1 MTNFEKVKQFMQTFG
16 QEVKTKASFSD
27 EKTNQLRLDLIS
39 EELEELKNA
48 MESKDLLELATCF
61 SVAPISGFYV
71 GAIAVGKSGKLYLG
85 ANMEFQGVP
94 LSASLHAEQSAIL
107 NAWMH
112 EEHEVVT
119 LHVSETPC
127 GHCRQFMRE
136 LSNSSALKI
145 HCKGQTFQI
154 EDLLPGAFGENRKKG
169 HGLLDS
175 TTTNLESI
183 ETKPKTQ
190 AQLAINAAQ
199 RSYAPY
205 SQSPEGFVAQC
216 LDGHFFSGSTAES
229 IAFNPSVSGVVVAL
243 NQRNLSSSRSVAIT
257 ACTQAKLATALS
269 SPLAQ
274 AKAIMQH
281 ISEASVDE
289 VEMEVHT
296 S

>member
-1 MTNFEKVKQFMQTFG
+1 ML
-16 QEVKTKASFSD
+16 
-27 EKTNQLRLDLIS
+27 TNQKIEAALAELEESEKALLIS
-39 EELEELKNA
+39 ELEDFDFNGKISAVGVERAENLLK
-48 MESKDLLELATCF
+48 LATCF

-71 GAIAVGKSGKLYLG
+71 GAIAVGRSGKLYLG

-107 NAWMH
+107 NAWLH
-112 EEHEVVT
+112 EERELVA
-119 LHVSETPC
+119 LHVSEMPC

-154 EDLLPGAFGENRKKG
+154 EDLLPVAFGGNRKKG
-169 HGLLDS
+169 QGLLDS
-175 TTTNLESI
+175 TATNLESVQ
-183 ETKPKTQ
+183 TKPHTQ
-190 AQLAINAAQ
+190 SQRAINAAQ

-216 LDGHFFSGSTAES
+216 LDGHFFSGRTAES

-243 NQRNLSSSRSVAIT
+243 NQRNLSSSRGVAIT
-257 ACTQAKLATALS
+257 ACTQAMLANTLS

-274 AKAIMQH
+274 AKAIIRH
-281 ISEASVDE
+281 ITEASVDE
-289 VEMEVHT
+289 VQMEVR
-296 S
+296 SS

>member
-1 MTNFEKVKQFMQTFG
+1 ML
-16 QEVKTKASFSD
+16 
-27 EKTNQLRLDLIS
+27 TNQKIKAALAELEESEKIQLIS
-39 EELEELKNA
+39 EVKDPDFSGQINSVGVERAEKLLK
-48 MESKDLLELATCF
+48 LATCF
-61 SVAPISGFYV
+61 SVAPISCFYV

-112 EEHEVVT
+112 EEREVVA

-136 LSNSSALKI
+136 LSNLSNLKI

-175 TTTNLESI
+175 TITNLESV
-183 ETKPKTQ
+183 KTNPHTRSQ
-190 AQLAINAAQ
+190 VAINAAQ

-216 LDGHFFSGSTAES
+216 LDGHFFSGRVAES

-274 AKAIMQH
+274 AKAIIKH

-289 VEMEVHT
+289 VQMEVR
-296 S
+296 SS

>member
-1 MTNFEKVKQFMQTFG
+1 ML
-16 QEVKTKASFSD
+16 
-27 EKTNQLRLDLIS
+27 TNQKIEAALAELEESEKALLIS
-39 EELEELKNA
+39 ELKDSDFNGKISA
-48 MESKDLLELATCF
+48 VGVERAENLLKLATCF

-71 GAIAVGKSGKLYLG
+71 GAIAVGRSGKLYLG

-107 NAWMH
+107 NAWLH
-112 EEHEVVT
+112 EERELVA
-119 LHVSETPC
+119 LHVSEMPC

-154 EDLLPGAFGENRKKG
+154 EDLLPVAFGGNRKKG

-175 TTTNLESI
+175 TATNLESVQ
-183 ETKPKTQ
+183 TKPHTRSQ
-190 AQLAINAAQ
+190 RAINAAQ

-216 LDGHFFSGSTAES
+216 LDGHFFSGRTAES

-243 NQRNLSSSRSVAIT
+243 NQRNLSSSRGVAIT
-257 ACTQAKLATALS
+257 ACTQAMLANALS

-274 AKAIMQH
+274 AKAIIRH
-281 ISEASVDE
+281 ITEASVDE
-289 VEMEVHT
+289 VQMEVR
-296 S
+296 SS

>member
-1 MTNFEKVKQFMQTFG
+1 MLTNEKIETALA
-16 QEVKTKASFSD
+16 ELEES
-27 EKTNQLRLDLIS
+27 EKIELIS
-39 EELEELKNA
+39 ELKDPDFSGQINSVTSA
-48 MESKDLLELATCF
+48 RAENLLKLATCF

-112 EEHEVVT
+112 EEREVVT

-175 TTTNLESI
+175 TTTSLESVK
-183 ETKPKTQ
+183 TKLHSLSQ
-190 AQLAINAAQ
+190 VAINAAQ

-205 SQSPEGFVAQC
+205 SQSPEGFVAKC

-257 ACTQAKLATALS
+257 ACTQAKLATAIS

-274 AKAIMQH
+274 AKAIIKH

>member
-1 MTNFEKVKQFMQTFG
+1 ML
-16 QEVKTKASFSD
+16 
-27 EKTNQLRLDLIS
+27 TNQKIKAALAELEESEKIQLIS
-39 EELEELKNA
+39 EVKDPDFSGQINSVGVERAEKLLK
-48 MESKDLLELATCF
+48 LATCF
-61 SVAPISGFYV
+61 SVAPISCFYV

-112 EEHEVVT
+112 EEREVVA

-136 LSNSSALKI
+136 LSNLSNLKI

-175 TTTNLESI
+175 TITNLESV
-183 ETKPKTQ
+183 KTNPHTRSQ
-190 AQLAINAAQ
+190 VAINAAQ

-216 LDGHFFSGSTAES
+216 LDGHFFSGRVAES
-229 IAFNPSVSGVVVAL
+229 IAFNPSVSGIVVAL

-274 AKAIMQH
+274 AKAIIKH

-289 VEMEVHT
+289 VQMEVR
-296 S
+296 SS

>member
-1 MTNFEKVKQFMQTFG
+1 MLSNQKIEAALAKLEESEKIQ
-16 QEVKTKASFSD
+16 
-27 EKTNQLRLDLIS
+27 LIS
-39 EELEELKNA
+39 ELKDTDFSGQINSVTSA
-48 MESKDLLELATCF
+48 RAKDLLELATCF

-175 TTTNLESI
+175 TNTNLESI

>member
-1 MTNFEKVKQFMQTFG
+1 ML
-16 QEVKTKASFSD
+16 
-27 EKTNQLRLDLIS
+27 TNQKIKAALAELEESEKIQLIS
-39 EELEELKNA
+39 EVKDPDFSGQINSVGVERAEKLLK
-48 MESKDLLELATCF
+48 LATCF
-61 SVAPISGFYV
+61 SVAPISCFYV

-112 EEHEVVT
+112 EEREVVA

-136 LSNSSALKI
+136 LSNLSNLKI

-175 TTTNLESI
+175 TITNLESV
-183 ETKPKTQ
+183 KTNPHTRSQ
-190 AQLAINAAQ
+190 VAINAAQ

-216 LDGHFFSGSTAES
+216 LDGHFFSGRTAES

-274 AKAIMQH
+274 AKAIIKH

-289 VEMEVHT
+289 VQMEVHT

>member
-1 MTNFEKVKQFMQTFG
+1 MLSNQKIEAALAKLEESEKIQ
-16 QEVKTKASFSD
+16 
-27 EKTNQLRLDLIS
+27 LIS
-39 EELEELKNA
+39 ELKDPDFSGQINSVTPA
-48 MESKDLLELATCF
+48 RAKDLLELATCF

-112 EEHEVVT
+112 EEREIVT

-175 TTTNLESI
+175 TATYFDHDK
-183 ETKPKTQ
+183 TKPTTQ

-216 LDGHFFSGSTAES
+216 LDGHFFFGRTAES

-243 NQRNLSSSRSVAIT
+243 NQRNLSSSRSVAII
-257 ACTQAKLATALS
+257 ACTQARLATALS

-274 AKAIMQH
+274 AKAIIKH
-281 ISEASVDE
+281 ISEASVYE
-289 VEMEVHT
+289 VQMEVRST
-296 S
+296 IV

>member
-1 MTNFEKVKQFMQTFG
+1 MLSNEKIETALAKLEESEKVK
-16 QEVKTKASFSD
+16 
-27 EKTNQLRLDLIS
+27 LIS
-39 EELEELKNA
+39 ELKDPDFSGRINSVTPA
-48 MESKDLLELATCF
+48 RAKDLLELATCF

-154 EDLLPGAFGENRKKG
+154 EDLLPEAFGENRKKG

-175 TTTNLESI
+175 KATYFDHDK
-183 ETKPKTQ
+183 TKPTTQ

-216 LDGHFFSGSTAES
+216 LDGHFFSGRTAES

-274 AKAIMQH
+274 AKAIIKH
-281 ISEASVDE
+281 ISEASIDE
-289 VEMEVHT
+289 VQMEVR
-296 S
+296 SS